1 MIKRIPSLFLASLA
15 SLALASC
22 QQQHTHAYD
31 LEHPVWEWSQFSSAT
46 LSFACSDCDASAEG
60 HTVSIDADIT
70 VKESVAAT
78 CESAG
83 YKVYEASVS
92 FEERTFTDTKTQ
104 PVPASGHSEDKS
116 VWNYDN
122 DKHWHPCSYCG
133 DSYHYEESEHE
144 MTEWAEILAPTYHED
159 GAKER
164 HCTVFAYTEQN
175 SVDKLRYSYEQ
186 VASFAKTFSAFSSD
200 SPYLG
205 ESLNALLDSIENMDE
220 KDKDAHSEE
229 VAKWLEEANNTK
241 ASYERYYT
249 RLVDTEGLD
258 VYEKTKTSVASDETY
273 GNVLKVNGD
282 EEQVEGECWSYGT
295 DRKASLVKEGVSA
308 VRFAIYAPQPMNV
321 SLINGKCTLWYDASS
336 GKVLSTKSETTIAAG
351 TWREFVVPTSAIS
364 EMDDF
369 RIALYLSPS
378 PFIGYGIPTSSDSEE
393 KGSAYVSEIIGVKDA
408 YYKDMAGI
416 IDEEITE
423 LSAKTLTMWD
433 GGQLRNLR
441 SNYDA
446 LPSAAKDAVQNLE
459 QLVSL
464 EATYSTK
471 WSCLNTSWTQGK
483 VKASTQIRS
492 VTEGHD
498 ETYGL
503 YAEFDASDSWI
514 VHFTPVSEA
523 EVDEGAQVK
532 IAIYKPEGASVS
544 AYYIDNSWGN
554 VGTVDLVD
562 GWNVVDVPSAA
573 FLDGKA
579 SGISI
584 GLANAKEAAGYKFTP
599 LYIEK

>member
-22 QQQHTHAYD
+22 QQQHTHTYD

-46 LSFACSDCDASAEG
+46 LSFTCSDCDASADG
-60 HTVSIDADIT
+60 HSVSIDADIT
-70 VKESVAAT
+70 IKENVAAT

-83 YKVYEASVS
+83 YKVYEASAS

-116 VWNYDN
+116 VWNYDG
-122 DKHWHPCSYCG
+122 DKHWHPCLYCG
-133 DSYHYEESEHE
+133 DSYHYEESEHV
-144 MTEWAEILAPTYHED
+144 MTEWAEILAPTYHEE

-164 HCTVFAYTEQN
+164 HCTVCAYTEQD
-175 SVDKLRYSYEQ
+175 SVDKLRYTYEQ
-186 VASFAKTFSAFSSD
+186 VASYASIFSTFSSD

-205 ESLNALLDSIENMDE
+205 ESLDALLDSIENMDDEE
-220 KDKDAHSEE
+220 KAAHSEE
-229 VAKWLEEANNTK
+229 VTKWLEAASNTK
-241 ASYERYYT
+241 ASYDRYYT

-258 VYEKTKTSVASDETY
+258 VYEKTKTSVASIETY

-282 EEQVEGECWSYGT
+282 EEEVEGECWSYGA
-295 DRKASLVKEGVSA
+295 DRKASLLKEGISA

-321 SLINGKCTLWYDASS
+321 ALINGKCTLWYDVSS
-336 GKVLSTKSETTIAAG
+336 GKVVSKQSETTITAG
-351 TWREFVVPTSAIS
+351 TWQEFIVPTSAID
-364 EMDDF
+364 EMDDL

-378 PFIGYGIPTSSDSEE
+378 PFIGYGIPTYSDSEA
-393 KGSAYVSEIIGVKDA
+393 KGSAYVSEIIGVKEA
-408 YYKDMAGI
+408 YYKDMAGA
-416 IDEEITE
+416 IDEEIAE
-423 LSAKTLTMWD
+423 LSTKALTMWD

-446 LPSAAKDAVQNLE
+446 LPSAAKDAVENLE

-464 EATYSTK
+464 EATYEAK
-471 WSCLNTSWTQGK
+471 WTCLNTSWIRGEVNKT
-483 VKASTQIRS
+483 TQIKS
-492 VTEGHD
+492 VAYGHD
-498 ETYGL
+498 EVYGL
-503 YAEFDASDSWI
+503 YAEFDASDTWI

-523 EVDEGAQVK
+523 AVAEGAQVK
-532 IAIYKPEGASVS
+532 IAIYKPEGASVK
-544 AYYIDNSWGN
+544 AYYIDNTWGN

-562 GWNVVDVPSAA
+562 GWNVVTVPSSA
-573 FLDGKA
+573 FLGGAA
-579 SGISI
+579 SGVSI
-584 GLANAKEAAGYKFTP
+584 GLQDAKEAAGYKFTP